1 MSDKFDIDASGN
13 ARVNAIA
20 KVFGDINFGD
30 RTNFQQQVTVVW
42 SESIAPKHD
51 NSRSLDDLDNLKRWV
66 DRAEPQADLLKRI
79 DEQRWLIEIVAD
91 SGFGKSLLAAWLY
104 DEVGN
109 KFGRSL
115 WVGFSK
121 VQEFDQFARWVL
133 QEIGY
138 LVDQQKTD
146 EELLSQLVLR
156 LTENRCLLVM
166 DQLEAVWNKKN
177 VDSLEAARHE
187 KNVALFERFLQAW
200 QKDGRKSVVLVTT
213 QQELAESCDR
223 LLLTG
228 FSVNEGITFLTQQ
241 QITEHTEDGFS
252 QLVQIADGHPLLL
265 NLAASWLKQD
275 AKGEITAASLGFFER
290 LFRSYEGDRAAQ
302 VDEIFAA
309 LFTALPE
316 RLRSLLLNMVVYR
329 DAIGLEMA
337 QAILPDASIA
347 DLQTL
352 EDRAFLRSLS
362 SEKWTLHPLMLRSVQ
377 QALRDSGQEREAHQK
392 AIAYFIANI
401 KPSMATITDCAEEL
415 EIFHHR
421 CELGEYALACQSM
434 DTCVNFLNRRGY
446 YRILLPIYDQL
457 THDWSLK
464 NPNDAEDQ
472 RNLGWA
478 WTRLGNL
485 YQDVGQYQA
494 AIAAHE
500 KAQTLFNKISFP
512 HGKAASLGSLSN
524 AYQSLGQ
531 YERAIDFS
539 QQSLEIAREIG
550 DRSGEANSL
559 INLGNTHN
567 TVGQYERAIDFS
579 QQSLEIARE
588 IGERSS
594 EAKSLSNLGN
604 SCLSLGQYAW
614 AIDFLQQSLE
624 IEREIGDRSHEAKS
638 FGSLGNVCLSL
649 GQYPRAIDF
658 LQQSLEIEREIG
670 DRSGEA
676 NSLISLGSAS
686 LSLEQY
692 ARAIDFLQQSLE
704 IEREIGDRSGE
715 AKSLNNLGSASLSLG
730 QYARAIDFLQQS
742 LEIKRDIGDRN
753 GEAKSLVSLGSASL
767 SLGQYARAI
776 EFYQQSLEIARE
788 VGDRCVEGASLLNKA
803 QALAKYEP
811 RRFEA
816 LDTLQQARAIYT
828 KLKLDHMVEQCDEAI
843 YNFNQIIATE
853 QRQSAPVLP
862 STPTIG
868 NAPPKDD
875 WYERSLPTRSHPRP
889 VSQRQINW
897 VLWFCVGLA
906 IVLLI
911 AWLRSR

>member
-166 DQLEAVWNKKN
+166 DQLEAVWNKKT
-177 VDSLEAARHE
+177 VDPLEAARHE
-187 KNVALFERFLQAW
+187 KNVALFKSFLQAW

-213 QQELAESCDR
+213 QQELAESRDR
-223 LLLTG
+223 VLLTG
-228 FSVNEGITFLTQQ
+228 FFVDEGITFLTQQ

-275 AKGEITAASLGFFER
+275 AKVEITAASLGFFER

-309 LFTALPE
+309 LFTTLPE

-329 DAIGLEMA
+329 DALGLEMA

-352 EDRAFLRSLS
+352 EERAFLRSLS
-362 SEKWTLHPLMLRSVQ
+362 SDKWTLHPLMLRSVQ
-377 QALRDSGQEREAHQK
+377 QALRDSEQEREAHER
-392 AIAYFIANI
+392 AIAYFAANI
-401 KPSMATITDCAEEL
+401 RAEKETIADCAEEL
-415 EIFHHR
+415 EIFHHC
-421 CELGEYALACQSM
+421 CELGEYAPASRIM
-434 DTCVNFLNRRGY
+434 DTCVNFLDRRGY
-446 YRILLPIYDQL
+446 YRTLLPIYDRL
-457 THDWSLK
+457 THDWSLE
-464 NPNDAEDQ
+464 NPDDAEDQ
-472 RNLGWA
+472 RNLGGA

-485 YQDVGQYQA
+485 YLGVGQYQA
-494 AIAAHE
+494 AIAPHE

-512 HGKAASLGSLSN
+512 QGIAASLGNLGSAYRSLGQYERAIEFHQQSLEIEREIGN
-524 AYQSLGQ
+524 RGGEDNSLGNLGGAYQSLGQ
-531 YERAIDFS
+531 YERAINFH
-539 QQSLEIAREIG
+539 QQSLEIKREIGNRGGEANSLGNLGSAYQSLGQYERAIEFHQQSLEIEREIGNRGGEAASLGSLGSAYQSLGQYERAIEFHQQSLEIEREIGNRGGEAASLGNLGNVYQSLGQYERAIEFHQQSLEIEHDIG

-559 INLGNTHN
+559 FN
-567 TVGQYERAIDFS
+567 
-579 QQSLEIARE
+579 
-588 IGERSS
+588 
-594 EAKSLSNLGN
+594 KSL
-604 SCLSLGQYAW
+604 
-614 AIDFLQQSLE
+614 
-624 IEREIGDRSHEAKS
+624 
-638 FGSLGNVCLSL
+638 
-649 GQYPRAIDF
+649 
-658 LQQSLEIEREIG
+658 
-670 DRSGEA
+670 
-676 NSLISLGSAS
+676 
-686 LSLEQY
+686 
-692 ARAIDFLQQSLE
+692 
-704 IEREIGDRSGE
+704 
-715 AKSLNNLGSASLSLG
+715 
-730 QYARAIDFLQQS
+730 
-742 LEIKRDIGDRN
+742 
-753 GEAKSLVSLGSASL
+753 
-767 SLGQYARAI
+767 
-776 EFYQQSLEIARE
+776 
-788 VGDRCVEGASLLNKA
+788 
-803 QALAKYEP
+803 ALARYEP
-811 RRFEA
+811 RRFGA
-816 LDTLQQARAIYT
+816 LVTLQQARKIYT
-828 KLKLDHMVEQCDEAI
+828 ELQLDHEVEKCDEAI
-843 YNFNQIIATE
+843 RNFNQIIATE

-862 STPTIG
+862 PTPTIG

-875 WYERSLPTRSHPRP
+875 WYERSLPTKSHPRP